1 MHKPARLT
9 QLPTSYCLCS
19 PPWAPTV
26 LEKTSPQPRWK
37 QSWWQMR
44 SWDRKCK
51 GNARAS
57 ASSFELW
64 RYLVSISGTIY
75 LTCICDLVFVCFSSL
90 SITLAVK
97 VSVSGRFTIR
107 GNTSTPKKKNLKPCI
122 FLHWGQY
129 SCHPPLSLLTEMR
142 EKERQRSNCL
152 PSIRSTVN
160 LSQQRAKVT
169 AFKKNFVA
177 FRMQAEVLHLC
188 SDDKTCP
195 QAAGALQF
203 TLGELRILKWSGFIL
218 I

>member
-9 QLPTSYCLCS
+9 QLPTPYCLCS

-26 LEKTSPQPRWK
+26 LEKTSPQPWWK

-64 RYLVSISGTIY
+64 SYLVSISGTIY
-75 LTCICDLVFVCFSSL
+75 LTCICDLVFICFSSL

-107 GNTSTPKKKNLKPCI
+107 GNTSTPKKKEILSPVSFYTGVNILAI
-122 FLHWGQY
+122 
-129 SCHPPLSLLTEMR
+129 PL
-142 EKERQRSNCL
+142 
-152 PSIRSTVN
+152 
-160 LSQQRAKVT
+160 
-169 AFKKNFVA
+169 F
-177 FRMQAEVLHLC
+177 LC
-188 SDDKTCP
+188 S
-195 QAAGALQF
+195 
-203 TLGELRILKWSGFIL
+203 LKCGKKKGKEAIASHPYGVQ
-218 I
+218 